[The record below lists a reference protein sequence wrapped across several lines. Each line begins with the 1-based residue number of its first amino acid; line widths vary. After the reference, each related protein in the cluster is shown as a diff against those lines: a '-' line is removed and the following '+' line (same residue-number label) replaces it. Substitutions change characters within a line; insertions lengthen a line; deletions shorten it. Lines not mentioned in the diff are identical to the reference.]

1 MVLEVLTFVL
11 VTVKV
16 RDLDMVTEKFMSNI
30 FYCH

>member
-16 RDLDMVTEKFMSNI
+16 RYLDMVTEKFMNNI